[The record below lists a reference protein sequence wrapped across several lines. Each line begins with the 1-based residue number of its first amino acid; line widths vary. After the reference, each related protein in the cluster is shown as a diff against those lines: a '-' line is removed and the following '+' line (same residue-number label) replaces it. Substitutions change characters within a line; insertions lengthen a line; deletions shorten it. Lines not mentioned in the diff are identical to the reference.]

1 MARFLVRR
9 IIFAV
14 LLVFISSSAALFLT
28 RLAPGDLTIALGPSP
43 SRAEVAAAR
52 ARFDLDRPALEQWG
66 LWMSRAVRFDFG
78 ESLQY
83 GRPVGPLVVRAAGN
97 SAVLGVTALVVA
109 TLLGIG
115 LGIFTG
121 SIVGHP
127 FKGAGPAPVGH
138 PFKGAGKGATTAA
151 ATVVRA
157 ISVACLSLP
166 PLITSLLL
174 VFVAARTGWFP
185 LGGMTSPGTA
195 ETAWGP
201 WLADVAAHLPLPVIA
216 LALPVAATFERLQSQ
231 ALGET
236 LHLPFVAA
244 ASARGVSRQSAV
256 LRHAWPVSLRAIC
269 AIYGIV
275 IGAVLSGSFV
285 VEYVT
290 AWPGLGRTM
299 YEALRA
305 RDIYLVAGCAAM
317 GASFLALGTLAG
329 DLLLAAVDP
338 RVREG
343 IAE

>member
-9 IIFAV
+9 VIFAV
-14 LLVFISSSAALFLT
+14 LLVFVSSSAALFLT
-28 RLAPGDLTIALGPSP
+28 RLAPGDLSSALGPNP

-52 ARFDLDRPALEQWG
+52 ARFDLDRPAVEQWR
-66 LWMSRAVRFDFG
+66 LWMSRALRFDFG

-83 GRPVGPLVVRAAGN
+83 GRPVGPLVIRAAAN

-121 SIVGHP
+121 ARAGSG
-127 FKGAGPAPVGH
+127 GAG
-138 PFKGAGKGATTAA
+138 AA
-151 ATVVRA
+151 VIRTL
-157 ISVACLSLP
+157 SVACLSLP
-166 PLITSLLL
+166 PLVTSLIL
-174 VFVAARTGWFP
+174 VFIAARTGWLP
-185 LGGMTSPGTA
+185 LGGMTTPGTV

-236 LHLPFVAA
+236 LHLPFVTA
-244 ASARGVSRQSAV
+244 ASARGVSRRSAV
-256 LRHAWPVSLRAIC
+256 LHHAWPVSLRAIC

-290 AWPGLGRTM
+290 AWPGLGRMM

-343 IAE
+343 VTE